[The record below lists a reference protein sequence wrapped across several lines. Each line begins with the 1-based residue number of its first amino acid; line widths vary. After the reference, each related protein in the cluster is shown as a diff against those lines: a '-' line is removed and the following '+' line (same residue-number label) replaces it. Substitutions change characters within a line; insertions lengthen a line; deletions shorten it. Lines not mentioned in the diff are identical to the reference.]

1 MSKIDS
7 SIQTVVL
14 LGEPLLVKKSVAEW
28 MDKHGSQM
36 VQMKRV

>member
-28 MDKHGSQM
+28 IKTLAP
-36 VQMKRV
+36 RWYR